1 MRTCSKCQEAK
12 PFDQF
17 SKKLN
22 GLQPNCK
29 PCSREIHRAWN
40 LANREKQC
48 AKKRE
53 YYQNNKEA
61 ALEKQ
66 KQYYAE
72 HRDQVLAYIE
82 KWRAERPGYAA
93 SLYVKNAERQ
103 KALARAWRKENPDLR
118 KVQETARRA
127 RTRRLPP
134 WADRKAMAA
143 VYAQAKE
150 LRAMGVDCH
159 VDHVIP
165 LKGKTVS
172 GLHVHTNLQILLA
185 SENLK
190 KGVKA

>member
-12 PFDQF
+12 PLDQF

-29 PCSREIHRAWN
+29 PCSKEIHRAWN
-40 LANREKQC
+40 LANREQQC

-53 YYQNNKEA
+53 YYQSNRET
-61 ALEKQ
+61 ALERQ
-66 KQYYAE
+66 KQYYVE
-72 HRDQVLAYIE
+72 HREQVLTYIE

-93 SLYVKNAERQ
+93 DLYAKNAERQ
-103 KALARAWRKENPDLR
+103 KERTRTWRKENPDLR

-143 VYAQAKE
+143 IYSQAKE
-150 LRAMGVDCH
+150 LREMGIDCH

-185 SENLK
+185 TENLK
-190 KGVKA
+190 KGVKV